1 MNVLCLNFPTNAR
14 NADSIT
20 LQRKIHDRYA
30 VGEKMMYKW
39 TVRSAYTY
47 VTLEQCRK
55 PGESYVIN
63 TFLSLSAVYTSPV
76 RKSLTLPEGSPALRE
91 YSSSFAWP

>member
-1 MNVLCLNFPTNAR
+1 MPETPI
-14 NADSIT
+14 SIT
-20 LQRKIHDRYA
+20 PQRKIHDRYA
-30 VGEKMMYKW
+30 VGKKRYMNGDNAQW
-39 TVRSAYTY
+39 VRSAYTH
-47 VTLEQCRK
+47 VALEQCRK
-55 PGESYVIN
+55 PEESYVIN